1 MNGAT
6 LILFA
11 KFSRGYIFQR
21 ATFIPDSRVVAQHM
35 VSQTPNLEL
44 RIFTIFKKGCKT
56 FSSTTWANSS
66 EKKHYC
72 SKSQSQ
78 NLKKMVTVKSRESAY
93 LSFQKAYKGEMWC
106 LCTMIFGQ
114 KFSKLNS
121 RPVYY
126 TRLYG
131 IQKTLFLINPLNSL
145 LNMDTM
151 YL

>member
-1 MNGAT
+1 MS
-6 LILFA
+6 
-11 KFSRGYIFQR
+11 KFF
-21 ATFIPDSRVVAQHM
+21 
-35 VSQTPNLEL
+35 
-44 RIFTIFKKGCKT
+44 
-56 FSSTTWANSS
+56 W
-66 EKKHYC
+66 KKHYC

-114 KFSKLNS
+114 KVSKLNS
-121 RPVYY
+121 RPVYC

-145 LNMDTM
+145 LKIWTLCTYKNILLVCMYSTM
-151 YL
+151 SLSLANFTIWTDSIIVYAQWARVIHYFHTRMTVSFQSGQRHQI